1 MSPLVASAT
10 AADLPAMV
18 ALLGELFA
26 QEHDFQPA
34 PEKQRRGLEML
45 LERPEAGQLF
55 VLRQGEAVLGM
66 VNLLQTISTAE
77 GAPVGILE
85 DLIIAAPHRGQGLA
99 KLLVHGVLDWARAR
113 GLARVTLLTDHD
125 NLRAQAFYAG
135 FGFQPSAMQV
145 MRLGLKSSPEG

>member
-1 MSPLVASAT
+1 MSPCVFPAT

-26 QEHDFQPA
+26 QEHDFRPD
-34 PEKQRRGLEML
+34 PERQRRGLEML

-66 VNLLQTISTAE
+66 VNLLLTISTAE

-85 DLIIAAPHRGQGLA
+85 DLIIAAPYRGRGLA
-99 KLLVHGVLDWARAR
+99 RQLVSGVLDWARAR
-113 GLARVTLLTDHD
+113 GLARLTLLTDHD
-125 NLRAQAFYAG
+125 NLRAQSFYAG
-135 FGFQPSAMQV
+135 FGFKPSAMRV
-145 MRLGLKSSPEG
+145 MRLGL

>member
-45 LERPEAGQLF
+45 LEFPEAGQLF

-66 VNLLQTISTAE
+66 VNLLITISTAE

-85 DLIIAAPHRGQGLA
+85 DLIIAAPHRGRGLA
-99 KLLVHGVLDWARAR
+99 KLLVNGVLDWARAR

-125 NLRAQAFYAG
+125 NLRAQAFYG
-135 FGFQPSAMQV
+135 DFGFKPSAMRV
-145 MRLGLKSSPEG
+145 MRLGLKSPPEG